1 MLNVIAV
8 TELYFAAKSI
18 AGTYFKFFETYLIIC
33 AIYFIL
39 TFTMSRLLHLLGRLL
54 EGSRNY
60 ELILDD
66 ENEEVEVARS

>member
-1 MLNVIAV
+1 
-8 TELYFAAKSI
+8 
-18 AGTYFKFFETYLIIC
+18 
-33 AIYFIL
+33 
-39 TFTMSRLLHLLGRLL
+39 MSRLLHLLGRLL